1 MSILIAK
8 KSSIYSN
15 HDLTSLQLTIGKEY
29 VIKNTYAG
37 LNIYD
42 DTLHS
47 WFFSPHEYDIHYYG
61 KFFYTKK
68 LRDIRLSTLLENN
81 NKMEFTL
88 EELEIIKE
96 ALTVSLNVGLP
107 DLEDPEKVI
116 RILDRIDKE
125 TQTKL
130 YDYEEKNK

>member
-1 MSILIAK
+1 
-8 KSSIYSN
+8 
-15 HDLTSLQLTIGKEY
+15 
-29 VIKNTYAG
+29 
-37 LNIYD
+37 
-42 DTLHS
+42 
-47 WFFSPHEYDIHYYG
+47 
-61 KFFYTKK
+61 
-68 LRDIRLSTLLENN
+68 
-81 NKMEFTL
+81 MEFTL